1 MNKRF
6 STLLAA
12 ALVAGS
18 FSSAFAQLEGRN
30 VEWKDA
36 QASRAYYLA
45 GVHFVSPTDYLQAF
59 SLQGLVN
66 GADIT
71 AANPVAAAQWTVET
85 KKVGTVTHYAFKNIE
100 GEQYLAFEK
109 KDGAYA
115 LAAKKE
121 ANDETKSFRWF
132 TVAANGNLQAVLSDE
147 KEPYFLGLK
156 NDGTADWSLALLQ
169 SSEHH
174 TDGSTSVIKKKVAL
188 YEIYNDQI
196 TAEAF
201 ASKFGEN
208 FTIEFPETLDDMDV
222 FENVSVEKIANDN
235 LGFKLVDNKG
245 TKDTKDDEYVV
256 LANERVSNSELAA
269 NAIGYRYAKMTAK
282 AIKDKKI
289 DDKNTVFYAEENET
303 NIGDGK
309 YALVQKVKVG
319 DLDNKDVTFG
329 KVTND
334 ETTRQLASVEYD
346 CHSTFMGVTV
356 GKGTRVANTEVANER
371 MLIVNVTAKV
381 ADKKNSS
388 ALGLKNDF
396 TGARWY
402 DKVSEA
408 DFDQPQGQWLV
419 AAGSAAN
426 TIKLINVQKPG
437 FVQDNI
443 RLYEAE
449 GENTYTVFAS
459 DLGLCGL
466 ETITLTK
473 VEDYDKLNGYYST
486 LSDIN
491 QKFAFVT
498 TGEYANEEAGSDLY
512 LKAGVEGYVVTV
524 VPHAGSE
531 WELIRNEKAQAVTAN
546 YKYYDGEKWVE
557 LNGKG
562 NEEKG
567 ILPADTVRLAY
578 SYAINADELGL
589 GTAWKMAKDDIEF
602 FLKEN
607 GKGTY
612 AIVYGATA
620 DEVKE
625 YGVINGSEELVA
637 ETTDFTNSTPFE
649 IIDLDAAPSLA
660 ADSKHMTFE
669 TTNSIGFIA
678 SDENNNAVLA
688 KEAAALWVDS
698 VNAEGYATPKFFIS
712 YAGKMMTTAKKFKE
726 IVDKAYANDE
736 ISKKEY
742 AELTADENLY
752 YKSVERIKFV
762 DAERLSGEDTLVI
775 ADEKYTGKDI
785 EDFKFKVT
793 ENEDGDYVLK
803 ANGNYVYVINGNL
816 VYGTDAKEAEAFV
829 IEVTSAPTANEG
841 IATSEV
847 KVIAGEG
854 NVTIAG
860 AAGKKVVISN
870 ILGQVVANTVVSSDN
885 ATIAAPAGVVV
896 VAVEGEAAVKAIVK

>member
-459 DLGLCGL
+459 DLGLSGL

-512 LKAGVEGYVVTV
+512 LKADVEGYVVTV

-669 TTNSIGFIA
+669 ATNSIGFIA

>member
-381 ADKKNSS
+381 ADKKNSF
-388 ALGLKNDF
+388 LLK
-396 TGARWY
+396 
-402 DKVSEA
+402 K
-408 DFDQPQGQWLV
+408 
-419 AAGSAAN
+419 
-426 TIKLINVQKPG
+426 KL
-437 FVQDNI
+437 
-443 RLYEAE
+443 
-449 GENTYTVFAS
+449 
-459 DLGLCGL
+459 
-466 ETITLTK
+466 
-473 VEDYDKLNGYYST
+473 
-486 LSDIN
+486 
-491 QKFAFVT
+491 
-498 TGEYANEEAGSDLY
+498 
-512 LKAGVEGYVVTV
+512 
-524 VPHAGSE
+524 
-531 WELIRNEKAQAVTAN
+531 
-546 YKYYDGEKWVE
+546 
-557 LNGKG
+557 
-562 NEEKG
+562 
-567 ILPADTVRLAY
+567 
-578 SYAINADELGL
+578 
-589 GTAWKMAKDDIEF
+589 
-602 FLKEN
+602 
-607 GKGTY
+607 
-612 AIVYGATA
+612 
-620 DEVKE
+620 
-625 YGVINGSEELVA
+625 
-637 ETTDFTNSTPFE
+637 
-649 IIDLDAAPSLA
+649 
-660 ADSKHMTFE
+660 
-669 TTNSIGFIA
+669 
-678 SDENNNAVLA
+678 
-688 KEAAALWVDS
+688 
-698 VNAEGYATPKFFIS
+698 
-712 YAGKMMTTAKKFKE
+712 
-726 IVDKAYANDE
+726 
-736 ISKKEY
+736 
-742 AELTADENLY
+742 AELTREKYKPDIIVLEWTQCVLTRDLVHIYFPDSKIVASEHDLSVVGFQRKVEAAEKGFTTKKLEEIKRLELGALAQCDMTFFHSREDLKRAKNIMPQCKDKFSSIVPYYDDYSTVEWKSTTKNIVFFGALNRVENVKSAVWFYENVFCKLRDKSWKLILLGSHPDEKLVFL
-752 YKSVERIKFV
+752 SQQDERVIVTGFVKDIRPWLQNCACMIAPLVMGAGIKVKVLEALSAGIPLLTNEIGMEGINAENEKEYFHCQTAGDYIRVLNSFFDSEDKLTAMSIAEKKFV
-762 DAERLSGEDTLVI
+762 KNNFDKQLSY
-775 ADEKYTGKDI
+775 EKYRDSLLHI
-785 EDFKFKVT
+785 
-793 ENEDGDYVLK
+793 
-803 ANGNYVYVINGNL
+803 
-816 VYGTDAKEAEAFV
+816 
-829 IEVTSAPTANEG
+829 
-841 IATSEV
+841 
-847 KVIAGEG
+847 
-854 NVTIAG
+854 
-860 AAGKKVVISN
+860 AGKK
-870 ILGQVVANTVVSSDN
+870 
-885 ATIAAPAGVVV
+885 
-896 VAVEGEAAVKAIVK
+896 

>member
-1 MNKRF
+1 M
-6 STLLAA
+6 
-12 ALVAGS
+12 
-18 FSSAFAQLEGRN
+18 
-30 VEWKDA
+30 
-36 QASRAYYLA
+36 
-45 GVHFVSPTDYLQAF
+45 SPTDYLQAF

-115 LAAKKE
+115 LAAKKRQ
-121 ANDETKSFRWF
+121 TMKQSRF
-132 TVAANGNLQAVLSDE
+132 VGLLLQQTAICKLCFLMK

-459 DLGLCGL
+459 DLGLSGL

-512 LKAGVEGYVVTV
+512 LKAGVEGDVVTV

-669 TTNSIGFIA
+669 ATNSIGFIA

-688 KEAAALWVDS
+688 KETAALWVDS

>member
-1 MNKRF
+1 M
-6 STLLAA
+6 
-12 ALVAGS
+12 
-18 FSSAFAQLEGRN
+18 
-30 VEWKDA
+30 
-36 QASRAYYLA
+36 
-45 GVHFVSPTDYLQAF
+45 HFVSPTDYLQAF

-459 DLGLCGL
+459 DLGLSGL

-669 TTNSIGFIA
+669 ATNSIGFIA

-688 KEAAALWVDS
+688 KETAALWVDS

-712 YAGKMMTTAKKFKE
+712 YAGKMMTTAKKFEE

>member
-334 ETTRQLASVEYD
+334 ETTRQLASVEYVPFYF
-346 CHSTFMGVTV
+346 HGGYS
-356 GKGTRVANTEVANER
+356 R
-371 MLIVNVTAKV
+371 
-381 ADKKNSS
+381 
-388 ALGLKNDF
+388 
-396 TGARWY
+396 
-402 DKVSEA
+402 
-408 DFDQPQGQWLV
+408 QG
-419 AAGSAAN
+419 
-426 TIKLINVQKPG
+426 
-437 FVQDNI
+437 
-443 RLYEAE
+443 
-449 GENTYTVFAS
+449 YT
-459 DLGLCGL
+459 C
-466 ETITLTK
+466 
-473 VEDYDKLNGYYST
+473 
-486 LSDIN
+486 
-491 QKFAFVT
+491 
-498 TGEYANEEAGSDLY
+498 
-512 LKAGVEGYVVTV
+512 
-524 VPHAGSE
+524 
-531 WELIRNEKAQAVTAN
+531 R
-546 YKYYDGEKWVE
+546 
-557 LNGKG
+557 
-562 NEEKG
+562 
-567 ILPADTVRLAY
+567 
-578 SYAINADELGL
+578 
-589 GTAWKMAKDDIEF
+589 
-602 FLKEN
+602 
-607 GKGTY
+607 
-612 AIVYGATA
+612 
-620 DEVKE
+620 
-625 YGVINGSEELVA
+625 
-637 ETTDFTNSTPFE
+637 
-649 IIDLDAAPSLA
+649 
-660 ADSKHMTFE
+660 
-669 TTNSIGFIA
+669 
-678 SDENNNAVLA
+678 
-688 KEAAALWVDS
+688 
-698 VNAEGYATPKFFIS
+698 
-712 YAGKMMTTAKKFKE
+712 
-726 IVDKAYANDE
+726 
-736 ISKKEY
+736 
-742 AELTADENLY
+742 
-752 YKSVERIKFV
+752 
-762 DAERLSGEDTLVI
+762 
-775 ADEKYTGKDI
+775 
-785 EDFKFKVT
+785 
-793 ENEDGDYVLK
+793 
-803 ANGNYVYVINGNL
+803 
-816 VYGTDAKEAEAFV
+816 
-829 IEVTSAPTANEG
+829 
-841 IATSEV
+841 
-847 KVIAGEG
+847 
-854 NVTIAG
+854 
-860 AAGKKVVISN
+860 
-870 ILGQVVANTVVSSDN
+870 
-885 ATIAAPAGVVV
+885 
-896 VAVEGEAAVKAIVK
+896 

>member
-1 MNKRF
+1 M
-6 STLLAA
+6 
-12 ALVAGS
+12 VAGS

-256 LANERVSNSELAA
+256 LANERVLPTQMLAA

-459 DLGLCGL
+459 DLGLSGL

-512 LKAGVEGYVVTV
+512 LKAGVEGDVVTV

-669 TTNSIGFIA
+669 ATNSIGFIA

-688 KEAAALWVDS
+688 KETAALWVDS

-860 AAGKKVVISN
+860 AAGKKVVICN

>member
-201 ASKFGEN
+201 ASKFVEN

-289 DDKNTVFYAEENET
+289 DDKNTVSYAEENET

-459 DLGLCGL
+459 DLGLSGL

-512 LKAGVEGYVVTV
+512 LKADVEGYVVTV

-669 TTNSIGFIA
+669 ATNSIGFIA